1 MDINYYLYR
10 EQIERSRSGSAA
22 SAAARDS
29 HLGLADSYR
38 RLLDHQR
45 DLAVRAAGHETS
57 RASFHGGR
65 PVLKAS

>member
-10 EQIERSRSGSAA
+10 EQIERSRSGSAT
-22 SAAARDS
+22 SSSARDS

-45 DLAVRAAGHETS
+45 DLAVRAAAA
-57 RASFHGGR
+57 RAH
-65 PVLKAS
+65 